1 MLRALQQ
8 QEIQLRVEK
17 IREFIQEHY
26 QETLP
31 KIIELAALWH
41 TNECSLKKQ
50 FKQYY
55 NCSIYQYYTNVRLTK
70 AHQLILQK
78 KYTLQQIANA
88 CGYNNYTTFYLA
100 YKKHFGQTPKIHL
113 TLNKNVPDV

>member
-50 FKQYY
+50 FKQHY
-55 NCSIYQYYTNVRLTK
+55 NCSIYQYYINVRLTK

-100 YKKHFGQTPKIHL
+100 YKKHFGQTPKKHL
-113 TLNKNVPDV
+113 IP